1 MFKLLLVSKNRNSFS
16 DFISALKENDS
27 NEVLFAGSG
36 EEALK
41 MVKDNAVDL
50 VITDEDLAD
59 MSGLEFVRRLITVNP
74 FINCAAISHLTE
86 KEFHEASEGLGIMNH
101 LSSDPKGA
109 DAEDVLKTLRQIKG
123 LESGQG

>member
-1 MFKLLLVSKNRNSFS
+1 MFKLLLSSKNRNSFS
-16 DFISALKENDS
+16 DFISALKENGS

-41 MVKDNAVDL
+41 MIKDKAVDL

-101 LSSDPKGA
+101 LPLNPGRSGA
-109 DAEDVLKTLRQIKG
+109 EAVLKSLKLIKG
-123 LESGQG
+123 LETGH